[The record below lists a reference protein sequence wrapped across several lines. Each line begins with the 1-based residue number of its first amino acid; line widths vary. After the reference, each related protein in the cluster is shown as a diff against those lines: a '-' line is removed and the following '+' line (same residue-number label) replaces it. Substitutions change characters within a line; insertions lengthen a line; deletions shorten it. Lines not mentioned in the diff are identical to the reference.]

1 MSAGQTQPPQGALST
16 EPAVV
21 LSPYITLRVPGN
33 EPALGHSYISAEQT
47 R

>member
-16 EPAVV
+16 ESALV
-21 LSPYITLRVPGN
+21 LSPYITLRAPGN
-33 EPALGHSYISAEQT
+33 EPALGQSYISVEPT